1 MRENLTKAK
10 LASGEVVYG
19 ALINRYAPDQVE
31 IFGSLGYDFV
41 MLDCEHGPMHL
52 DQVEEMVRAGEVFGI
67 TPIAR
72 IPDHSEST
80 ILRYLDRGLQ
90 GVIIP
95 HVNDKETAESVARS
109 ARYYPDGYRGMGS
122 GRAHDYGIGT
132 TRDSSTSWINREL
145 LVIPMIEDIEA
156 VKNLEEILMVQG
168 ADIFHVAASDLGQ
181 SMGNPERD
189 EVRKVMGEVIP
200 KIRTANKWAVIGGNS
215 PTDAEGVAD
224 FINLGANFVTISAWG
239 LLRLGAE
246 DFLNRVNRYL

>member
-31 IFGSLGYDFV
+31 IFGALGYDFV

-52 DQVEEMVRAGEVFGI
+52 DQVEDMVRAGEVFGI

-95 HVNDKETAESVARS
+95 HVNDK
-109 ARYYPDGYRGMGS
+109 
-122 GRAHDYGIGT
+122 
-132 TRDSSTSWINREL
+132 
-145 LVIPMIEDIEA
+145 
-156 VKNLEEILMVQG
+156 
-168 ADIFHVAASDLGQ
+168 
-181 SMGNPERD
+181 
-189 EVRKVMGEVIP
+189 
-200 KIRTANKWAVIGGNS
+200 
-215 PTDAEGVAD
+215 
-224 FINLGANFVTISAWG
+224 
-239 LLRLGAE
+239 
-246 DFLNRVNRYL
+246 